1 MHNCPAA
8 HISYHLT
15 DVKKVIA
22 WVRENGF
29 EYNADPTRIVVS
41 GNSAGANLATIT
53 ALTPN
58 DPGQDLK
65 V

>member
-8 HISYHLT
+8 QISYHLT

-22 WVRENGF
+22 RVRENGF
-29 EYNADPTRIVVS
+29 EYNADLTRIVVS

-58 DPGQDLK
+58 DPRQDLK